1 MSSIKG
7 FIMRYF
13 VFILVAVFA
22 ILMIGFAN
30 KGLNS
35 KNILDLFLS
44 LFFGIS
50 SVAATIYFDNRYR
63 VFEADTEPEEIFSG
77 T

>member
-1 MSSIKG
+1 
-7 FIMRYF
+7 MRYF

-35 KNILDLFLS
+35 KNILDLF
-44 LFFGIS
+44 FGIS
-50 SVAATIYFDNRYR
+50 SIAATIYFDNRYR
-63 VFEADTEPEEIFSG
+63 VFEADTEPEAVFKARQYIFDNKEN
-77 T
+77 

>member
-1 MSSIKG
+1 
-7 FIMRYF
+7 MRYF

-50 SVAATIYFDNRYR
+50 SIAATI
-63 VFEADTEPEEIFSG
+63 
-77 T
+77 